1 MSGSFTLHNKFI
13 SVLKADVVAFTL
25 GERGSGCVQVWLGR
39 GPSFCLRFC
48 VSVSVGENDPAMRL
62 TSRHLRPAQQLKQS
76 HVTVCDAHK

>member
-39 GPSFCLRFC
+39 GPSFGLRFY
-48 VSVSVGENDPAMRL
+48 VSVSVGE
-62 TSRHLRPAQQLKQS
+62 T
-76 HVTVCDAHK
+76 